1 MAKTMNL
8 KLTQTGSSQN
18 FNVDGGTSGNSI
30 NKSYSIKVVEDN
42 AEVGSASFNFN
53 VNYYGDVS
61 KGDYAT
67 AQQALE
73 TKIEGAIK
81 AFDAALK
88 A

>member
-18 FNVDGGTSGNSI
+18 FNTDGNTSGNSM
-30 NKSYSIKVVEDN
+30 NKNYIVKVVEDN
-42 AEVGSASFNFN
+42 IEVGSASFSFN
-53 VNYYGDVS
+53 INYYGDVS

-73 TKIEGAIK
+73 TKIEEAIK
-81 AFDAALK
+81 ALDTALK

>member
-18 FNVDGGTSGNSI
+18 FNTDGNTSGNSM
-30 NKSYSIKVVEDN
+30 NKNYSVRVVEDN
-42 AEVGSASFNFN
+42 IEAGSASFNFN
-53 VNYYGDVS
+53 INYYGDVS
-61 KGDYAT
+61 KGDYAA

-73 TKIEGAIK
+73 TKIEEAIK
-81 AFDAALK
+81 AFDTALK

>member
-8 KLTQTGSSQN
+8 KLTQTGSSKN
-18 FNVDGGTSGNSI
+18 FNTDGNTSGNSM
-30 NKSYSIKVVEDN
+30 NKNYSVKVVEDN
-42 AEVGSASFNFN
+42 IEVGNASFSFN
-53 VNYYGDVS
+53 INYYGDVS

-73 TKIEGAIK
+73 TKIEEAIK
-81 AFDAALK
+81 ALDTALK